1 MTRACLAVPFLLAA
15 SAAAQTT
22 GEISGRIV
30 DAQTG
35 RPVAGAVVVASG
47 PTLQG
52 AETGRTDSDGEFEIG
67 LLPPGEYALNV
78 QADAHQSFSQE
89 RLVVHAGRGIR
100 VHLAIVP
107 DAWVTAPVRLG
118 VQIPVLPVT
127 TAQTGAAVSRDRME
141 LIPYGRDE
149 RSYEQTAPSTPG
161 VLIVPPWVDPPG
173 LQIFGSPATGTRYR
187 IDGLDVTN
195 PATDQQGRRLLQHFV
210 EEVEVETGGLGAGYG
225 RVAGGIVQAITKS
238 GGNELHGSAFLD
250 WMPIEVPRQSLRYNL
265 EGGAELGGPIQ
276 RDRLWFYA
284 GFAPVLA
291 VTTSSGAQTDY
302 QYIGKLTWQ
311 PGEGQTLAL
320 AAISDDLSLR
330 YLGHLFDR
338 GAQVEAIA
346 GWHHEGSATSS
357 VQSRLQIG
365 HRAELLGTHRMLYG
379 IETARDSAGDVRR
392 WYGAA
397 FAQDT
402 WSPLRDA
409 FVQAGLRIERD
420 DLADAT
426 DLLPRVGVSWDFSG
440 RGISRAYAF
449 FGRFLDSPPL
459 TAPQRTRERDFAS
472 GVQSQIW
479 RDLVAGLDYVH
490 KQFSDAPDGRT
501 SYDGATLFLAKPLS
515 ASSLLQ
521 ASYTLSS
528 LRGAGNIAGDYP
540 NALKLDAAYA
550 YEWSAKTT
558 LTCGTS
564 FRAIQ
569 SSPWQ
574 TTLDVRLGMIRS
586 LSSPYLLTVTLDAVN
601 LFDRQA
607 GGEPPLAIRFG
618 ARLSF

>member
-1 MTRACLAVPFLLAA
+1 M
-15 SAAAQTT
+15 
-22 GEISGRIV
+22 
-30 DAQTG
+30 
-35 RPVAGAVVVASG
+35 
-47 PTLQG
+47 
-52 AETGRTDSDGEFEIG
+52 
-67 LLPPGEYALNV
+67 
-78 QADAHQSFSQE
+78 
-89 RLVVHAGRGIR
+89 
-100 VHLAIVP
+100 
-107 DAWVTAPVRLG
+107 
-118 VQIPVLPVT
+118 
-127 TAQTGAAVSRDRME
+127 
-141 LIPYGRDE
+141 
-149 RSYEQTAPSTPG
+149 
-161 VLIVPPWVDPPG
+161 
-173 LQIFGSPATGTRYR
+173 
-187 IDGLDVTN
+187 
-195 PATDQQGRRLLQHFV
+195 LQHFI
-210 EEVEVETGGLGAGYG
+210 EEVDVGTGGLGAGYG

-291 VTTSSGAQTDY
+291 VTTSGAQTDY
-302 QYIGKLTWQ
+302 QYVGKLTWQ
-311 PGEGQTLAL
+311 PADGQTLAL
-320 AAISDDLSLR
+320 AALSDDFLLR
-330 YLGHLFDR
+330 YRGHVFDR
-338 GAQVEAIA
+338 GAQVEAMA
-346 GWHHEGSATSS
+346 GWHHEGSAESS

-379 IETARDSAGDVRR
+379 IETARDAAGDARR

-397 FAQDT
+397 FVQDT
-402 WSPLRDA
+402 WSPFRDA
-409 FVQAGLRIERD
+409 FVQAGLRVERD

-440 RGISRAYAF
+440 RGVARAYAF
-449 FGRFLDSPPL
+449 FGSFLDSPPL

-472 GVQSQIW
+472 GVQSQVW

-501 SYDGATLFLAKPLS
+501 SYDGATLFVAKPFS

-528 LRGAGNIAGDYP
+528 LRGAGNIAGDSP
-540 NALKLDAAYA
+540 NAIKLDAAYA

-574 TTLDVRLGMIRS
+574 TTLDVRLGMIRA

-601 LFDRQA
+601 LLDRQA